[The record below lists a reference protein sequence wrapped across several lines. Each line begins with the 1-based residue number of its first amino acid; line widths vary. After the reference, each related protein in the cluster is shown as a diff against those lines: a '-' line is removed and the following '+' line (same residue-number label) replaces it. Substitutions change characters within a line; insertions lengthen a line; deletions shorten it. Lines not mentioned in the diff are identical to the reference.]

1 AVPRVDDHGFGGR
14 VEGTGPDELAQGRD
28 GDAAGGLAEDAL
40 GAGEQPDAL
49 DHLLVGDVLDGA
61 VRAADDV
68 QDVRAVGGVADGEG
82 LGDRVGLHRPD
93 DVVPGLERGGD
104 GGAAGGLR
112 AEDAVRPV
120 LHETQGD
127 QLLERLVDLGEL

>member
-1 AVPRVDDHGFGGR
+1 RTDTVLMVLLSGQAGGAEGFQGRGDVRGRGDDGRDGVQGLQAVPRVDDHGFGGR

-68 QDVRAVGGVADGEG
+68 QDVRAVGGVAD
-82 LGDRVGLHRPD
+82 
-93 DVVPGLERGGD
+93 
-104 GGAAGGLR
+104 
-112 AEDAVRPV
+112 
-120 LHETQGD
+120 
-127 QLLERLVDLGEL
+127 